1 MSMAGHQDPLFWQNQ
16 SVVAP
21 TQLATVPRWP
31 LAGSP
36 DPDDAEQWLAGTVH
50 SCPNDSYLTLVSAEL
65 E

>member
-1 MSMAGHQDPLFWQNQ
+1 MAGHQDLFWQSQ

-21 TQLATVPRWP
+21 NPTVPRWP

-50 SCPNDSYLTLVSAEL
+50 SCQNESYLTLVSAEL